1 MATMPGK
8 NSNGSSANDSTEEHI
23 LEAASAAAS
32 SRPARTV
39 LSNTRPARA
48 ARAVSDAVTM
58 AEDEFDSLT
67 AAGLPE
73 RKYSFNALVAVG
85 LAGFVLGKIFGR

>member
-1 MATMPGK
+1 MASMAG
-8 NSNGSSANDSTEEHI
+8 NSNGSAEDH
-23 LEAASAAAS
+23 AASDIAKTTRISA
-32 SRPARTV
+32 SRPARA
-39 LSNTRPARA
+39 SN
-48 ARAVSDAVTM
+48 VVDDAISM
-58 AEDEFDSLT
+58 AGDELDSLT